1 MVYDHHEKAGILRQ
15 VFRDRLGFSTPID
28 PNFNFSDFIQPV
40 EGLEDPSNPFTHDEI
55 DKVVADLP
63 TDKAPGP
70 DGFSGLFIKVCW
82 PIIKFDFYRLCHE
95 FWEGTV
101 NLQSINDAFI
111 TLIPKTNSPEG
122 PMIFVLFLSSNH
134 V

>member
-1 MVYDHHEKAGILRQ
+1 MVYDHHEKGGILRQ

-70 DGFSGLFIKVCW
+70 
-82 PIIKFDFYRLCHE
+82 
-95 FWEGTV
+95 TV
-101 NLQSINDAFI
+101 S
-111 TLIPKTNSPEG
+111 TPR
-122 PMIFVLFLSSNH
+122 
-134 V
+134 